1 MEEPIVC
8 GCRYPALKSGRVHTQ
23 HGSDATGSHLELA
36 SGTCAAHISLSSLSA
51 VQASSRTHPLCV
63 LRPNKRLPLSSAVTR
78 PQPFRHFLS
87 SRTHCLVP
95 RPTDRGRRLQKKE
108 RNVAEPL
115 ACECRDPAPEPGRV
129 SDSTAPMRPN
139 CSSKTHPELPPNA
152 YYSPRVRP
160 FKSFPQDVFC
170 ASEVPV
176 LLTVPFPSPRAA
188 SVRAPGGEKQNSVSG
203 RPRRQGGSC
212 DE

>member
-1 MEEPIVC
+1 M
-8 GCRYPALKSGRVHTQ
+8 RPALNSNSHPGPAPHTFRSSPVRPFKPVRAHIRCASCVPTSGFSYRLP
-23 HGSDATGSHLELA
+23 ATGRISSDIFSLHGPTV
-36 SGTCAAHISLSSLSA
+36 SPRVRRNAAGACH
-51 VQASSRTHPLCV
+51 
-63 LRPNKRLPLSSAVTR
+63 
-78 PQPFRHFLS
+78 
-87 SRTHCLVP
+87 
-95 RPTDRGRRLQKKE
+95 KKE

-139 CSSKTHPELPPNA
+139 CSSKTHPDLPPNA

-188 SVRAPGGEKQNSVSG
+188 SVRAPGGEKQDSISG
-203 RPRRQGGSC
+203 HPRREGGSC